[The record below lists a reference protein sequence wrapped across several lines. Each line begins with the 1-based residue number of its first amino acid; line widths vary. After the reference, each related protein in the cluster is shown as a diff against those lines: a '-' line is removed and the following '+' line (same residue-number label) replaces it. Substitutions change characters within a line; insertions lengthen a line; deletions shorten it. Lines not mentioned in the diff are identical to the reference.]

1 MEEGIILEDGCVPQ
15 PDVFALRQAINLAST
30 RLSYYAQV
38 MDLTTVSPKYQ
49 VVIPKR
55 VREQFGLAPGQQ
67 LQVLAL
73 PGRIELVPS
82 QPPAGLRGFLQ
93 GENTFQRES
102 DRL

>member
-1 MEEGIILEDGCVPQ
+1 
-15 PDVFALRQAINLAST
+15 
-30 RLSYYAQV
+30 

-55 VREQFGLAPGQQ
+55 VREQFNLEPGQQ
-67 LQVLAL
+67 LQVIAL

-82 QPPAGLRGFLQ
+82 RAPSALRGFLS
-93 GENTFQRES
+93 GANSFEREF